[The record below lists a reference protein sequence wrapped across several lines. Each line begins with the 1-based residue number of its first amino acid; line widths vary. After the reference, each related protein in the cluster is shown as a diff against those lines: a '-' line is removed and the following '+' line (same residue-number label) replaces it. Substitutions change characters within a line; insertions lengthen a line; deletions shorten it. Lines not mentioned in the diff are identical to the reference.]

1 MGKHTGKLRGAILIW
16 AFEEISLR
24 HFIFTVTKAIF
35 MRPYILAET
44 NWKAIKE
51 ASIELA
57 ILPWGATEAHNY
69 HLPYGT
75 DIIEADFI
83 AAESARIAWEMGAKL
98 MVLPTIPFGV
108 NTGQADIKLDI
119 NINPSTQMAILADI
133 IEVLNRQGI
142 YKLIILNSHGGNDF
156 KTILREL
163 GLKFPTMFLST
174 CNWFQSVDK
183 SLYFDAE
190 GDHADEMETSLLLY
204 FKPELVLPLTAAGE
218 GQEKKMK
225 IKAFTE
231 KWVWAERKWSQISA
245 DTGVG
250 NPSAATKE
258 KGEKYFTAV
267 TEKIANLFVE
277 LVNCDTNDLYE

>member
-1 MGKHTGKLRGAILIW
+1 
-16 AFEEISLR
+16 
-24 HFIFTVTKAIF
+24 

-44 NWKAIKE
+44 NWKHIKN
-51 ASIELA
+51 AKIELA

-83 AAESARIAWEMGAKL
+83 AAEAARIAWEKNAKII
-98 MVLPTIPFGV
+98 VLPTIPFGV

-119 NINPSTQMAILADI
+119 NLNPSTQLAILADI

-156 KTILREL
+156 KAILREL
-163 GLKFPTMFLST
+163 GLRFPKMFLSV

-183 SLYFDAE
+183 SLYFEED
-190 GDHADEMETSLLLY
+190 GDHADEMETSLILH
-204 FKPELVLPLTAAGE
+204 FKPALVLPLNEAGE
-218 GQEKKMK
+218 GKEKKMK
-225 IKAFTE
+225 IKAFSE

-250 NPSAATKE
+250 NPGAASSE
-258 KGEKYFTAV
+258 KGEKYFKAV
-267 TEKIANLFVE
+267 TEKVGNLLIE
-277 LVNCDTNDLYE
+277 LEKCDTSDLYE